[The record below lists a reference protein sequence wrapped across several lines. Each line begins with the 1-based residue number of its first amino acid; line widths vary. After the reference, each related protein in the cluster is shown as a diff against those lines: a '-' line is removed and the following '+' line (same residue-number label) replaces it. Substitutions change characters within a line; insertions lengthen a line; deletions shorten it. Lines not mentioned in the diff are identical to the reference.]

1 MSFSKYKTE
10 NKSGNIVVNYLKGL
24 IVAMLISFALVLVL
38 AFSLKWFS
46 IDEKLI
52 SPLNLVIKAISVV
65 IGACIAVKGDNK
77 GLVKGIT
84 FGFLYISMA
93 FTSFSLLA
101 NTFTINLSLIL
112 DVVCS
117 CIAGGLVGIFKV
129 NAR

>member
-93 FTSFSLLA
+93 FASFSLLA